1 MLSNY
6 VNNIKASPFP
16 YYVYNV
22 VYIMI
27 IIVLMKSNYESQ
39 LHYTHIHAKRLIKD
53 CNLVKMLN
61 TQTS

>member
-16 YYVYNV
+16 CYINNV
-22 VYIMI
+22 IYIMI

-39 LHYTHIHAKRLIKD
+39 LHYTYIHAKNKGL
-53 CNLVKMLN
+53 
-61 TQTS
+61 